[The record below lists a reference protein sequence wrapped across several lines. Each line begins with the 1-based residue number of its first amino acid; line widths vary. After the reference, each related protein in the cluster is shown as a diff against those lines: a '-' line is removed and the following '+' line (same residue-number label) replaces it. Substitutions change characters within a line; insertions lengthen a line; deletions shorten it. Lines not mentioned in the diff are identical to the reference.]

1 MGEHLFER
9 LIQKEVLFPTVQ
21 TSGLQ
26 VTGLAGWDP
35 TDCLNNYKKGFKTED
50 VTLVDCEVK
59 PEPFVRFGYIE
70 QMPATPIMDC
80 DYCRSIRHTTESLGI
95 TFRNISRLP
104 KDIEKAFLFTFSV
117 RGYRIRNF
125 MNGIVYSETMDEMI
139 EHTFNALNGIVFD
152 HTIKGI
158 EAKPLEY
165 FEDNKGMIKD
175 YYRENNIVG
184 TIPYELEIK
193 QSKFERCRIV
203 RYKETC
209 EMLTGIVTWH

>member
-1 MGEHLFER
+1 MGEHLVKR

-35 TDCLNNYKKGFKTED
+35 TDCLNNYKKGFRTED

-80 DYCRSIRHTTESLGI
+80 DYCRSIRHTHNSLEI
-95 TFRNISRLP
+95 VFNNMKSLS
-104 KDIEKAFLFTFSV
+104 KDIEKALLFTFSV
-117 RGYRIRNF
+117 RGYTITNF
-125 MNGIVYSETMDEMI
+125 QNGITYSSTLKQMVFETFYQLQRILFKNERI
-139 EHTFNALNGIVFD
+139 YISE
-152 HTIKGI
+152 
-158 EAKPLEY
+158 KPLEY
-165 FEDNKGMIKD
+165 FEDNERMIKD

>member
-1 MGEHLFER
+1 MGEHLVKR

-80 DYCRSIRHTTESLGI
+80 DYCRSIRHTHNSLEI
-95 TFRNISRLP
+95 VFNNMKSLP
-104 KDIEKAFLFTFSV
+104 KDVEKALLFTFSV
-117 RGYRIRNF
+117 RGYTITNF
-125 MNGIVYSETMDEMI
+125 QNGITYSSTLKQMVFETFYQLQRILFKNERI
-139 EHTFNALNGIVFD
+139 YIS
-152 HTIKGI
+152 K
-158 EAKPLEY
+158 KPLEY
-165 FEDNKGMIKD
+165 LRIMKG
-175 YYRENNIVG
+175 
-184 TIPYELEIK
+184 
-193 QSKFERCRIV
+193 
-203 RYKETC
+203 
-209 EMLTGIVTWH
+209 